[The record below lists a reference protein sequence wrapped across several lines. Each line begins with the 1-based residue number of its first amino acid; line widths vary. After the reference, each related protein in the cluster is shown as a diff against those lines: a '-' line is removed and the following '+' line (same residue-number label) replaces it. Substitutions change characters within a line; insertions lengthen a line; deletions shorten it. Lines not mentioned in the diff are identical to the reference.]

1 MFLGSAS
8 INGAYCVY
16 CIFLHAQVEELEKES
31 LPKSASEVVTQV
43 LKQAV
48 ENKNSPEVIKP
59 SSIEGSKFGFFCS
72 VVFGFSRWCGYSSVS
87 LRR

>member
-1 MFLGSAS
+1 MELESASVDCTNFSMFLGSAS

-48 ENKNSPEVIKP
+48 ENMNSPEVIKAL
-59 SSIEGSKFGFFCS
+59 IHRGK
-72 VVFGFSRWCGYSSVS
+72 
-87 LRR
+87 